1 MNFVVTKLQNH
12 FLPIKQ
18 SLIEQISKV
27 LTQIPIVQNLAR
39 KKFIC
44 QFVIGLIKSRNV
56 QFAEVAQH
64 LNDKAKLSSNQ
75 VRIQDFFREVEIDY
89 FFVAALLVSLL
100 PTKGKLRLCIDRTE
114 WDFGSCQVNILMVIA
129 GKDAMQV
136 PLYWELLD
144 NKSGNSSSQDR
155 IDLIKLCLKILGKER
170 IGLVIGDREFV
181 GHKWIKFL
189 KDNDLLFVMR
199 LPKHHLIHRLDGQ
212 ELSLQELSLQELT
225 LPAGQALLLKDC
237 LVDGVW
243 GQVWVKA
250 LADGDFLFLFGTA
263 RVDFLGQLYQ
273 RRWTIETVF
282 QTFKERGFDLEK
294 SHVKSLSKLKKLIAL
309 VSIAYSI
316 CISMGLYIHKKVQK
330 IKTKNHGYKAKSFA
344 RKGIDSIREMFRS
357 QQAIA
362 ENIYARIQALC
373 RWLFIQA
380 VHYQYVKKAG

>member
-12 FLPIKQ
+12 QLPMKQ
-18 SLIEQISKV
+18 SLVEQISKV
-27 LTQIPIVQNLAR
+27 LSEIPIVQNLAR

-56 QFAEVAQH
+56 QFGEVAQH
-64 LNDKAKLSSNQ
+64 LNDKAKLSSNE

-100 PTKGKLRLCIDRTE
+100 PRKGKLRLCIDRTE

-129 GKDAMQV
+129 GAGAMQV
-136 PLYWELLD
+136 PLYWEMLD
-144 NKSGNSSSQDR
+144 NKSGNSSSEDR
-155 IDLIKLCLKILGKER
+155 IYIIKLCLEILGKER

-181 GHKWIKFL
+181 GHKWMKFL
-189 KDNDLLFVMR
+189 KDNGLLFIMR
-199 LPKHHLIHRLDGQ
+199 LPKHHLLHDLDG
-212 ELSLQELSLQELT
+212 ESLRLQELT
-225 LPAGQALLLKDC
+225 LPADRALLLKGYMI
-237 LVDGVW
+237 DGVW
-243 GQVWVKA
+243 GDVWVKA

-263 RVDFLGQLYQ
+263 RVDFFGQLYQ

-282 QTFKERGFDLEK
+282 QTFKEREFDLEK
-294 SHVKSLSKLKKLIAL
+294 THVKSLGKLKKLVAL

-316 CISMGLYIHKKVQK
+316 CISMGVYVHKKVQK

-357 QQAIA
+357 HQTIP
-362 ENIYARIQALC
+362 ENIYQRIQALC
-373 RWLFIQA
+373 RWLLIQA
-380 VHYQYVKKAG
+380 THYQYLKKAG

>member
-1 MNFVVTKLQNH
+1 M
-12 FLPIKQ
+12 KQ
-18 SLIEQISKV
+18 SLVEQISKV
-27 LTQIPIVQNLAR
+27 LTEIPMVQNLAR

-64 LNDKAKLSSNQ
+64 LNDKAKLSSNE

-100 PTKGKLRLCIDRTE
+100 PSKGKLRLCIDRTE

-129 GKDAMQV
+129 GTGAKQV
-136 PLYWELLD
+136 PLYWEMLD
-144 NKSGNSSSQDR
+144 NKSGNSSTEDR
-155 IDLIKLCLKILGKER
+155 IDLLKMCVKLLGKER

-181 GHKWIKFL
+181 GHKWMKFL

-212 ELSLQELSLQELT
+212 SLRLQELT
-225 LPAGQALLLKDC
+225 LPADRALLLKDC

-243 GQVWVKA
+243 GDVWVKA

-263 RVDFLGQLYQ
+263 RVDFFGQLYQ

-294 SHVKSLSKLKKLIAL
+294 THVKSLSKLKKLVAL

-316 CISMGLYIHKKVQK
+316 CISMGLYVHEKVHK

-344 RKGIDSIREMFRS
+344 RKGIDSIREIFRS
-357 QQAIA
+357 HQAIPD
-362 ENIYARIQALC
+362 NVNLRIQALC

-380 VHYQYVKKAG
+380 THYQHLKKAG